1 VTSPVTPSNPFD
13 LATDTVIP
21 EDMGM
26 EVAEQP
32 VLDLYAELKQGYQSD
47 A

>member
-1 VTSPVTPSNPFD
+1 MV
-13 LATDTVIP
+13 
-21 EDMGM
+21 M

-47 A
+47 AWLQQ